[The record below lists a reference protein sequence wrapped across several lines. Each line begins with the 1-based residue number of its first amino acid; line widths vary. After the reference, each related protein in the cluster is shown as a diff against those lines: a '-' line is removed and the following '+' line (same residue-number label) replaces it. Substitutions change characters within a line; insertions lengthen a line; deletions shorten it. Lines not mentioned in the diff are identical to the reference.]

1 MSPRYRR
8 RRLMLAVGVFA
19 PVVAFIAVVA
29 ATLSWPGYDQS
40 RQYLSELGGPHAL
53 HPWLFNSMVVFAG
66 LSSLVAGLGF
76 ALAIL
81 AVNGSRWAAA
91 VTAAAFMLAGIG
103 MVVAGLIPW
112 PDPRHRW
119 VNLGLGIQLAPLCLI
134 WALWKVRGTE
144 RLRWF
149 LAWVFSAMAVLTIL
163 TKHLVFKGLVNDFN
177 VGWWERAFALVL
189 IGWTGVAAWALERRL
204 LEMSR
209 QEALGA
215 D

>member
-1 MSPRYRR
+1 MTSPYRR
-8 RRLMLAVGVFA
+8 RRLMLAVGVLA
-19 PVVAFIAVVA
+19 PVVAFVCVVA
-29 ATLSWPGYDQS
+29 ATLAWPGYDQS
-40 RQYLSELGGPHAL
+40 RQYLSELGGPHARE
-53 HPWLFNSMVVFAG
+53 PWLFNSMVVFAG
-66 LSSLVAGLGF
+66 ISAAISGAGF
-76 ALAIL
+76 ALALL
-81 AVNGSRWAAA
+81 ALGGSRAAAA
-91 VTAAAFMLAGIG
+91 VTALAFALAGVG

-134 WALWKVRGTE
+134 WGLWKVRGSE

-149 LAWVFSAMAVLTIL
+149 LALVFVAMAILTVL

-177 VGWWERAFALVL
+177 VGWWERGFALVL

-204 LEMSR
+204 LQMSR
-209 QEALGA
+209 QAAL

>member
-1 MSPRYRR
+1 MTALYRR
-8 RRLMLAVGVFA
+8 RRLMLAVGVVA
-19 PVVAFIAVVA
+19 PIVAFVAVVA

-66 LSSLVAGLGF
+66 VSAAVSGVGFGLSIL
-76 ALAIL
+76 ALA
-81 AVNGSRWAAA
+81 GSRWAAA
-91 VTAAAFMLAGIG
+91 VTAAAFVLAGVG

-119 VNLGLGIQLAPLCLI
+119 VNLGLGIQLAPLCLT
-134 WALWKVRGTE
+134 WGLAKVRGTE

-149 LAWVFSAMAVLTIL
+149 LALVFIAMAVLTVL

-209 QEALGA
+209 AESA
-215 D
+215 

>member
-1 MSPRYRR
+1 MTSLYRR
-8 RRLMLAVGVFA
+8 RRLMLAAGVWA
-19 PVVAFIAVVA
+19 PVVAFVAVVA

-66 LSSLVAGLGF
+66 FSAAVSGLGF

-81 AVNGSRWAAA
+81 AVGGSRAAAA
-91 VTAAAFMLAGIG
+91 VTAAAFIIAGVG
-103 MVVAGLIPW
+103 MVIAGLIPW
-112 PDPRHRW
+112 PDPRHRI

-134 WALWKVRGTE
+134 WGLMQVRGTE

-149 LAWVFSAMAVLTIL
+149 LASVFIAMAVLTVL

-204 LEMSR
+204 LTMSR
-209 QEALGA
+209 AEG
-215 D
+215 